1 MFSLLSHHE
10 GSGVRESRVL
20 IQLVGMLLVITSLVA
35 TAWWLGS
42 GRARPG
48 SAVALCALCLIAVCA
63 GMFFMVQARLVAVTG
78 KHLGTLN
85 TVVDQTTR
93 DAQEV
98 ASLKDRIA
106 AQSTTVRLVAS
117 EVAHKMKR
125 PQRS

>member
-1 MFSLLSHHE
+1 M
-10 GSGVRESRVL
+10 L

-85 TVVDQTTR
+85 IVVDQTTR